1 MLELPTKPPEGGEG
15 FRRQE
20 EPQVIL
26 LSSSHSFDLKKA
38 LKAAVMSQLGGENP
52 GKL

>member
-1 MLELPTKPPEGGEG
+1 MLGLPTKPPEGGVG
-15 FRRQE
+15 FRRRE

-26 LSSSHSFDLKKA
+26 LSSSHSFDLKKP
-38 LKAAVMSQLGGENP
+38 LKAAVSVPAGGENP